1 MTELR
6 NILCGLLFLMSS
18 AVSAGIDWGEA
29 RWIGPAADDL
39 PIYADYLPVFKIDC
53 DFKLKKGAKASLVYG
68 ADDPRLMNRN
78 LNIYNLENR
87 CGESGIRVEINR
99 DEGCVAIYRSGYH
112 PDDDAS
118 RPIAKFE
125 ADNLTDG
132 VNHLQIASNLGFT
145 DISVNGRHIGHA
157 GINPVGNGGDYLAFP
172 VLADM
177 AVEIPEGS
185 GAEFSDITVSHF
197 RAPGNIIYRAP
208 GVYRS
213 SATVPVVTRSMPE
226 PDTTGAVTW
235 ARGWLDMPAGRAE
248 CSWRVDGDRVIYK
261 VTVPEGVEARF
272 FSADKTG
279 DPLTLAPGHHQF
291 TARAR

>member
-1 MTELR
+1 M
-6 NILCGLLFLMSS
+6 
-18 AVSAGIDWGEA
+18 
-29 RWIGPAADDL
+29 
-39 PIYADYLPVFKIDC
+39 
-53 DFKLKKGAKASLVYG
+53 
-68 ADDPRLMNRN
+68 
-78 LNIYNLENR
+78 
-87 CGESGIRVEINR
+87 
-99 DEGCVAIYRSGYH
+99 
-112 PDDDAS
+112 
-118 RPIAKFE
+118 
-125 ADNLTDG
+125 
-132 VNHLQIASNLGFT
+132 
-145 DISVNGRHIGHA
+145 
-157 GINPVGNGGDYLAFP
+157 GNGGDYLAFP